1 MDTIKL
7 LDNME
12 TGMPVIVTTKWQG
25 LTTRKVSLYAGNDGM
40 GKYSFIDDS
49 GIYQCTAGY
58 IRDHVTIQTELDQDE
73 DLYTVVQL
81 CNKVKREGRGV

>member
-12 TGMPVIVTTKWQG
+12 VGMPLIVTTKWQD
-25 LTTRKVSLYAGNDGM
+25 LTIREVSLYAGNDGM

-49 GIYQCTAGY
+49 GVYQCTAGY
-58 IRDHVTIQTELDQDE
+58 IKDHVTIQTELDTDE
-73 DLYTVVQL
+73 DIWKLSKL
-81 CNKVKREGRGV
+81 LKKLKG